1 MGHQKFLK
9 NPLNFSDIFYNHFFP
24 DQEEVERRLHAA
36 RMKLEKAK
44 SSLDL
49 RNPIKHNPD
58 EESTVRKPTFSSMSK
73 MQNYDEPLTTFASTH
88 ELEQRL
94 VQIENVPKLGLPSW
108 RTPMG
113 R

>member
-1 MGHQKFLK
+1 
-9 NPLNFSDIFYNHFFP
+9 
-24 DQEEVERRLHAA
+24 
-36 RMKLEKAK
+36 MKLEKAK

-49 RNPIKHNPD
+49 RQPIIINPH
-58 EESTVRKPTFSSMSK
+58 EESTVRNPTFSSMSK

-94 VQIENVPKLGLPSW
+94 IQIENVPKLGLPSW
-108 RTPMG
+108 RAPMS

>member
-1 MGHQKFLK
+1 MINSPSLLQ
-9 NPLNFSDIFYNHFFP
+9 
-24 DQEEVERRLHAA
+24 A
-36 RMKLEKAK
+36 RQMKLEKAK

-49 RNPIKHNPD
+49 RTPIKNHPN
-58 EESTVRKPTFSSMSK
+58 EESTVQKHTFSSMSK

-108 RTPMG
+108 RSPLS